1 VCYYPSTGS
10 LTAEASAVKLPR
22 YAAIIGYRECAFF
35 GVGHLPVTYGCRTIW
50 TKPQRDMIIKYL
62 AEAQEE
68 IEQQTGYPLMPRW
81 FTDEVRAY
89 KFPLHTRWSKV
100 IAAGVRAESDIA
112 TGATVDHT
120 ADPAVVIVATTL
132 TSDQLDEVHV
142 YHPGSDVEIWPSCLT
157 LAGGFLTISIPRCRL
172 VTEAASDNDE
182 TGVDY
187 SDTTAAGPFEQ
198 TVDVK
203 RVYND
208 SSTQAVM
215 VWPHSNG
222 SCSCGSVSCPS
233 CSEYTKTAC
242 MYVRKPEIGTIDVLP
257 ATYSGG
263 SWSVTY
269 GCSSR
274 PKLVRLNYYAGLETL
289 TRQAEDAIVRLAHAK
304 MPEEPCGC
312 QQALRVWK
320 RDTLIPEV
328 LSRERLMCPY
338 GLAEGAWIAWRF
350 SKAMTMFRGSVL

>member
-1 VCYYPSTGS
+1 
-10 LTAEASAVKLPR
+10 
-22 YAAIIGYRECAFF
+22 
-35 GVGHLPVTYGCRTIW
+35 
-50 TKPQRDMIIKYL
+50 
-62 AEAQEE
+62 
-68 IEQQTGYPLMPRW
+68 
-81 FTDEVRAY
+81 
-89 KFPLHTRWSKV
+89 
-100 IAAGVRAESDIA
+100 
-112 TGATVDHT
+112 
-120 ADPAVVIVATTL
+120 
-132 TSDQLDEVHV
+132 
-142 YHPGSDVEIWPSCLT
+142 
-157 LAGGFLTISIPRCRL
+157 
-172 VTEAASDNDE
+172 
-182 TGVDY
+182 
-187 SDTTAAGPFEQ
+187 
-198 TVDVK
+198 
-203 RVYND
+203 
-208 SSTQAVM
+208 
-215 VWPHSNG
+215 
-222 SCSCGSVSCPS
+222 
-233 CSEYTKTAC
+233 